1 MTTDAHRKKAR
12 TLFSECR
19 GDAETV
25 ISRLLSTK
33 EALEQQVKELKTKLK
48 AAEQNKRSFP
58 RPVHLARLSEFT
70 IKQANGDRRC
80 AIRIVLKHIDPRL
93 SDPLPDELEALVC
106 EAAKSHSDLKSR
118 VRPRDAGFDA
128 MDWDEQPDF
137 SSLN

>member
-1 MTTDAHRKKAR
+1 MTTDVHRKKAQV
-12 TLFSECR
+12 LLLASK
-19 GDAETV
+19 GDANSV
-25 ISRLLSTK
+25 VARLLSTR
-33 EALEQQVKELKTKLK
+33 EALEQQVKELETKLK

-80 AIRIVLKHIDPRL
+80 AIRTVLKHIDPRL

-118 VRPRDAGFDA
+118 ARPCDAGFDA
-128 MDWDEQPDF
+128 MDWDA
-137 SSLN
+137 